1 MSKNNKKEKGRE
13 KEEKSQTGE
22 IRAII
27 NGISDLLFV
36 MDKNR
41 VITEVNKSACDTF
54 KKRPEE
60 LIGKHCYE
68 IVHGTDCPWP
78 DCPATETL
86 KTKQSI
92 TKEIANPHLGLPLLV
107 TTSPILD
114 EQGQVSH
121 VIHIAKDITPIK
133 LAEME
138 LHIAANLFDAASD
151 SIIVH
156 DFEGK
161 LIYFNEAAYKTRGY
175 TKDEFQ
181 ELSIRDLEDP
191 NNPRFFGSRM
201 NELLNKGETTFEA
214 VNLLKDKTTLPVE
227 VHARVIEFDDQK
239 MVLSV
244 ARDISERKKVEEKL
258 KESSRRIELMNE
270 KLRVVGGLTRHD
282 IRNKLTGLNG
292 YLYLVKKKHTDAAYV
307 VERLNNIEQI
317 SKEIAKIL
325 DFAKMYEQLGVEELS
340 YVDVEQ
346 TVNEAVSLFSGL
358 TLKITSEC
366 HGLTVLADS
375 FLRQMFYNF
384 IDNTIKYG
392 KKTTTIRLYYEKTE
406 SGNLQLIYEDDGI
419 GISTDD
425 KVKLFKECFSTGGS
439 TGFGLVLLKKMVD
452 VYGWQIQETGEPGK
466 GAKFE
471 MSIPAVNP
479 NRKKNYRI
487 IP

>member
-1 MSKNNKKEKGRE
+1 VNRNYARLKERETKEKS
-13 KEEKSQTGE
+13 KCDE

-27 NGISDLLFV
+27 DGIGDLLFV
-36 MDKNR
+36 MDKKR
-41 VITEVNKSACDTF
+41 VITEVNKSTCNMF
-54 KKRPEE
+54 KKKPEE

-78 DCPATETL
+78 DCPATETF
-86 KTKQSI
+86 KTKQAV
-92 TKEIANPHLGLPLLV
+92 TKEITDSNLGIPLIV

-114 EQGQVSH
+114 EQGEVSH
-121 VIHIAKDITPIK
+121 IIHIARDISEIK
-133 LAEME
+133 LAQME

-156 DFEGK
+156 DFQGK
-161 LIYFNEAAYKTRGY
+161 LVYFNEAAYKTRGY

-181 ELSIRDLEDP
+181 GLSIRDLEDP

-201 NELLNKGETTFEA
+201 NELLNKGETTFET
-214 VNLLKDKTTLPVE
+214 VNLRKDKSVLPVE
-227 VHARVIEFDDQK
+227 VHARVIESENQK
-239 MVLSV
+239 VVLSV
-244 ARDISERKKVEEKL
+244 ARDVSERKKAEEKL

-292 YLYLVKKKHTDAAYV
+292 YVYLIKKHTNEAYV
-307 VERLNNIEQI
+307 IDRINSLEQVN
-317 SKEIAKIL
+317 KEITKIL
-325 DFAKMYEQLGVEELS
+325 DFAKLYEQLGVEELS
-340 YVDVEQ
+340 YLDVEQ
-346 TVNEAVSLFSGL
+346 TVNEAISLFSGL
-358 TLKITSEC
+358 TLKIMNEY

-419 GISTDD
+419 GISADD
-425 KVKLFKECFSTGGS
+425 KVKLFKEGFSTGGS
-439 TGFGLVLLKKMVD
+439 TGFGLFLSKKMVE

-471 MSIPAVNP
+471 MSIPAVSS
-479 NRKKNYRI
+479 NRKENYRI